1 MNRSVRSV
9 ALSGAVLAL
18 SAVVLA
24 SMGAHLIRIDGLA
37 EVWRTASI
45 IHMFNAASL
54 IGLAGLLAARES
66 TVLKWGAW
74 LIATGTILFCG
85 SIYAHVLSG
94 YQVPGLAPV
103 GGLIMMVGWALAAMA
118 FLGKS

>member
-1 MNRSVRSV
+1 MNRSVRLV

-24 SMGAHLIRIDGLA
+24 SMGAHLIPMVGLA

-45 IHMFNAASL
+45 INLFNAASL
-54 IGLAGLLAARES
+54 IGLTALLAARES

-74 LIATGTILFCG
+74 LIATGTIIFCG
-85 SIYAHVLSG
+85 TIYAHVLSG
-94 YQVPGLAPV
+94 YQVPGLTPV
-103 GGLIMMVGWALAAMA
+103 GGLIMIVGWALAAIA

>member
-24 SMGAHLIRIDGLA
+24 SMGAHLVRMDESA

-45 IHMFNAASL
+45 IHMFSAASL
-54 IGLAGLLAARES
+54 VGLAALLVARKS

-74 LIATGTILFCG
+74 LIATGTVLFCG
-85 SIYAHVLSG
+85 TIYAHVLSG
-94 YQVPGLAPV
+94 YQVPGLTPV
-103 GGLIMMVGWALAAMA
+103 GGLIMMVGWILVAMS